1 MNIVSIDKRLKSIE
15 REQKTLQL
23 SINQEYKE
31 ITNLKSGTVPQ
42 ENKKE
47 TSKSVDSTN
56 DKTKDYLDYRKRTAD
71 EKYFSRIKQLITD
84 IPDSNGS
91 KFFTKRNVNVGI
103 VADEFLYHSFKDVA
117 NFNYLTAKNYKKYKG
132 KLDIFFVATTWK
144 GLNREW
150 RGVANSKSNRR
161 KELYEMIDFFKQDGV
176 KIVFYSKEDPVNYD
190 RFIDI
195 AKKCD
200 HIFTTA
206 KEVVD
211 DYKNEC
217 KNENVHILEFGVNP
231 LYHNPV
237 GMKSVKKFKDVFFAG
252 SWLNKY
258 PERQKE
264 TITIFDGVV
273 DSGRDLK
280 IIDRNYT
287 IDHPD
292 YFFPRKY
299 VKYISPA
306 IPHDYLQKIH
316 KLYDWAINLNSIK
329 YSETMFANRI
339 YELQAIG
346 NVILSNYSV
355 GVNNKFPN
363 VFMVHNKREATEILT
378 KMPDEEVY
386 QHQINGIRNVM
397 SNHTTFDRFDDL
409 LAKVGLAGKT
419 QDPTKKV
426 LVVADKITGSTKDIF
441 ELQTY
446 PHKHLVALDS
456 LTEEFKEQ
464 FDMIT
469 FIDGNRHYGDHYLED
484 MVNGFKY
491 TNSDY
496 VTKDVFYDRDQLSE
510 GVEHDFVSIVKDK
523 YQTVFWSDSFRLEDL
538 VNLGKN
544 EQVPNGYSIDHF
556 EYNSINHV
564 VENPTTQKNYD
575 VTVIVPVYNNGKH
588 LLNKCFQSLKRSSIF
603 DQMEI
608 LLIDDGSTDPETIR
622 ATRRLYEG
630 FENVN
635 LYRFDGSGSGSAS
648 RPRNKG
654 VQLATAPYVTYLDPD
669 NEAVNDGYAELYSMM
684 KQDDELDIVMGNMIK
699 LDNERRSNFDYYKI
713 VTNCLNSEEVIDPK
727 EFLKAVNMRA
737 HSIQTMLMKKELI
750 IDHGLEMVESAAG
763 QDTMFFQE
771 LMLNSKKTKVIN
783 LTIHI
788 YYAAVAGSVTN
799 TISKKFFEKYLIL
812 EKERLPF
819 LVRYELLDTYMD
831 KRFTFYFKNWYLKRL
846 NRISEVDQKDSIDTL
861 YKIYDLYRKHL
872 DNKDERFKEF
882 EDLYSKGDYEGIIKN
897 LSS

>member
-15 REQKTLQL
+15 REQKALQL
-23 SINQEYKE
+23 SIKQEYKE
-31 ITNLKSGTVPQ
+31 ITNLKNGTLPQ
-42 ENKKE
+42 KNKKE
-47 TSKSVDSTN
+47 VSSSVASAD
-56 DKTKDYLDYRKRTAD
+56 DETKDYLNYRKKTAD
-71 EKYFSRIKQLITD
+71 EEYFSRIKKLITK
-84 IPDSNGS
+84 IPESNGS

-117 NFNYLTAKNYKKYKG
+117 NFNYLTSKNYKKFKG
-132 KLDIFFVATTWK
+132 KLDVFFVATTWK

-161 KELYEMIDFFKQDGV
+161 KELYEMIDFFKQDGA
-176 KIVFYSKEDPVNYD
+176 KIVFYSKEDPVNYH

-206 KEVVD
+206 KEVVN
-211 DYKNEC
+211 DYRKEC
-217 KNENVHILEFGVNP
+217 NNENVHVLEFGVNP

-237 GMKSVKKFKDVFFAG
+237 GMKSVEKFKDVFFAG

-299 VKYISPA
+299 LKYISPA
-306 IPHDYLQKIH
+306 IPHEYLQKIH

-346 NVILSNYSV
+346 NAIMSNYSV

-378 KMPDEEVY
+378 KMSDEEVY
-386 QHQINGIRNVM
+386 QHQVNGIRNVM

-409 LAKVGLAGKT
+409 LAKIGLSGKT
-419 QDPTKKV
+419 QDLTKRV
-426 LVVADKITGSTKDIF
+426 LVVADKITESTKKIF

-446 PHKHLVALDS
+446 PHKHLVAVDS
-456 LTEEFKEQ
+456 LTEELKEQ

-469 FIDGNRHYGDHYLED
+469 FIDGSRYYGDHYVED

-496 VTKDVFYDRDQLSE
+496 VTKDVFYERNRLTE
-510 GVEHDFVSIVKDK
+510 GVEHDFVSVVKDK
-523 YQTVFWSDSFRLEDL
+523 YQTLFWSESFKLEDL
-538 VNLGKN
+538 IKLSRND
-544 EQVPNGYSIDHF
+544 QVPNGYSIDRF
-556 EYNSINHV
+556 EYNSINLIA
-564 VENPTTQKNYD
+564 EKPTSQQEYD

-603 DQMEI
+603 NQMEI

-622 ATRRLYEG
+622 TTNRLNDS
-630 FENVN
+630 FQNVN
-635 LYRFDGSGSGSAS
+635 LYRFDDNGSGSAS

-654 VQLATAPYVTYLDPD
+654 VKLATAPYVTYLDPD
-669 NEAVNDGYAELYSMM
+669 NEAVNDGYAELLAMM
-684 KQDDELDIVMGNMIK
+684 KQDDDLDIVMGNMIK
-699 LDNERRSNFDYYKI
+699 LDNERRSTFDYHKI
-713 VTNCLNSEEVIDPK
+713 VTNCLNSEEIIDPK
-727 EFLKAVNMRA
+727 EFLKAVNLRA

-750 IDHGLEMVESAAG
+750 IDHNLEMIEKAAG

-771 LMLNSKKTKVIN
+771 LLLNSKKTKVIN

-788 YYAAVAGSVTN
+788 YYAAVEGSVTN
-799 TISKKFFEKYLIL
+799 TISKKFFEKYLTL

-819 LVRYELLDTYMD
+819 LERYDLLDTYME

-846 NRISEVDQKDSIDTL
+846 NRISKGDQEESIDTL
-861 YKIYDLYRKHL
+861 YNIYDLYRKHL
-872 DNKDERFKEF
+872 VNKDKRFKEF
-882 EDLYSKGDYEGIIKN
+882 EDLYNKGDYEEIIKK